1 MSGSA
6 AIQDNGEGDSAPA
19 DIDAASVSVSPDVG
33 GKGFD
38 PLSDLLVAQ
47 PEKPAHLKD
56 INLRTLT
63 AYQRA
68 LLTID
73 GTVTKF
79 IEAYVMEPIMVEL
92 IEQDTL
98 ETQVRHPWLEI
109 EAGTQVITRQVVL
122 VGKYSKKLYAY
133 AVSLLVHDQLPE
145 AVREDLKVHPQ
156 GIGRV
161 LIKNKLETRREVL
174 WYGRENLDDLP
185 ETVACRSDG
194 RFISRTY
201 RVVCQGKPF
210 MLINEKFPMSD
221 GQVLSHH

>member
-1 MSGSA
+1 MSF
-6 AIQDNGEGDSAPA
+6 GDSAS
-19 DIDAASVSVSPDVG
+19 IDLDAESVTISPEVNG
-33 GKGFD
+33 PGFD

-47 PEKPAHLKD
+47 LEKPAHLKD

-63 AYQRA
+63 PYQRA

-79 IEAYVMEPIMVEL
+79 IEAYVMEPVMVKM
-92 IEQDTL
+92 IEQDMREL
-98 ETQVRHPWLEI
+98 QDKHPWLEVDS
-109 EAGTQVITRQVVL
+109 GTPVITRQVVL
-122 VGKYSKKLYAY
+122 EGKYSKTLHAY

-145 AVREDLKVHPQ
+145 RVREDPKVHPQ

-174 WYGRENLDDLP
+174 WYGRETLDELP
-185 ETVACRSDG
+185 DSVRQRSDG

-201 RVVCQGKPF
+201 RVICSGNPF
-210 MLINEKFPMSD
+210 MLINEKFPVTDEQKMD
-221 GQVLSHH
+221 HH

>member
-1 MSGSA
+1 MSDIPSM
-6 AIQDNGEGDSAPA
+6 GDSASIEL
-19 DIDAASVSVSPDVG
+19 DEGSVTISPDVTG
-33 GKGFD
+33 SGFD

-47 PEKPAHLKD
+47 VEKPAHLKK

-63 AYQRA
+63 PYQRA

-79 IEAYVMEPIMVEL
+79 IEAYEMEPVMVKL
-92 IEQDTL
+92 LEQDTREL
-98 ETQVRHPWLEI
+98 EAKHPWLEV
-109 EAGTQVITRQVVL
+109 EAGTSVITRQVIL
-122 VGKYSKKLYAY
+122 EGKYSKRLYAY

-174 WYGRENLDDLP
+174 WYGRENMAELP
-185 ETVACRSDG
+185 NQVQSRSDG
-194 RFISRTY
+194 RFNSRTY
-201 RVVCQGKPF
+201 RVICSGKPF
-210 MLINEKFPMSD
+210 MLINEKFPLTD
-221 GQVLSHH
+221 GQILDHH

>member
-1 MSGSA
+1 MS
-6 AIQDNGEGDSAPA
+6 ETVHTGDSAYPEL
-19 DIDAASVSVSPDVG
+19 DEDRIVISPDVG
-33 GKGFD
+33 VGFD
-38 PLSDLLVAQ
+38 PLGDLLVAQ

-79 IEAYVMEPIMVEL
+79 IEAYEMEPVMVTML
-92 IEQDTL
+92 EQDMREL
-98 ETQVRHPWLEI
+98 PERHPWLEVD
-109 EAGTQVITRQVVL
+109 AGSSVITRQVL
-122 VGKYSKKLYAY
+122 LEGKYSKRLYAY

-145 AVREDLKVHPQ
+145 RVREDLKVHPQ

-174 WYGRENLDDLP
+174 WYGREVMQEMP
-185 ETVACRSDG
+185 EAVRRRSDG
-194 RFISRTY
+194 RFNSRTY
-201 RVVCQGKPF
+201 RVICSGKPF
-210 MLINEKFPMSD
+210 MLINEKFPLTD
-221 GQVLSHH
+221 GQILDHH